1 MSVRP
6 FEETWL
12 AEHRSDCRWHIQPAD
27 DKFTNIATVESIEFT
42 TDEEREWE
50 RAQKDRASLMAA
62 APEMARALLKLFN
75 ECSSLDKHERRTIT
89 DALIKAGVPVEEK
102 C

>member
-62 APEMARALLKLFN
+62 APEMMRKVYSAASMITSTSIMRLRTKL
-75 ECSSLDKHERRTIT
+75 
-89 DALIKAGVPVEEK
+89 
-102 C
+102 